1 MPENGVIA
9 PDAPIVDGV
18 DNVDNK
24 WKEKAG
30 KQEICGSEKKEISTD
45 PERQFLSG
53 FCGYCGK
60 VISAAGFL
68 RFSLHL
74 RLP

>member
-30 KQEICGSEKKEISTD
+30 KQEICGSEKNEKNNLTERPIHSRIS
-45 PERQFLSG
+45 G
-53 FCGYCGK
+53 KCGK
-60 VISAAGFL
+60 LI
-68 RFSLHL
+68 
-74 RLP
+74 